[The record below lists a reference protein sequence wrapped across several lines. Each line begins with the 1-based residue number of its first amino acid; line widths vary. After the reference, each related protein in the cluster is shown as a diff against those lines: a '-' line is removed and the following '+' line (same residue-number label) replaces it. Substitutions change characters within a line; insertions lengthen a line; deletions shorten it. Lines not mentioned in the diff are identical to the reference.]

1 MQRYVEEARISATPE
16 RTNRVAVADPQRVLM
31 RALELAFGD
40 ESSGRVLVH
49 AALRS
54 ARRTT
59 LPDDAEAILDF
70 VRAHMMSSLM
80 AELGPRVVSALLD
93 QLDEDLHREVVPPST
108 RRTIDDERPVI
119 TSEVPK
125 SSGVR
130 LRSSVLL
137 VDNDRFARSNLARSL
152 ITSSC
157 DVAAAETPLDVRSQ
171 EGRLDVAIVNHN
183 VPDVAAII
191 GALLAKAPDVRVI
204 MMTGD
209 AAGAE
214 ALLRAAGV
222 RVYRVAPRMMR
233 ASELTELIK
242 RVSLE

>member
-16 RTNRVAVADPQRVLM
+16 RTNRIAPDPQRVLM

-54 ARRTT
+54 ARRTS
-59 LPDDAEAILDF
+59 LPDDAEALMDF
-70 VRAHMMSSLM
+70 VRAHMMGALM
-80 AELGPRVVSALLD
+80 AELGPRVVSALLE
-93 QLDEDLHREVVPPST
+93 QLDEDLQRDATPPST
-108 RRTIDDERPVI
+108 RRPIDDDRPMV
-119 TSEVPK
+119 TSELPK

-137 VDNDRFARSNLARSL
+137 IDHDRFSRANLARAL
-152 ITSSC
+152 ITSAC
-157 DVAAAETPLDVRSQ
+157 DVSAAETPLDVRGQ
-171 EGRLDVAIVNHN
+171 EGRLDVAIVNHS
-183 VPDVAAII
+183 VPDVAAVL

-204 MMTGD
+204 MQTTD
-209 AAGAE
+209 IAGAE

-222 RVYRVAPRMMR
+222 RIFRVAPRNLK
-233 ASELTELIK
+233 APELTELIK